1 MTPLRKR
8 MIDDMTL
15 AGLAPRTQDVYI
27 QAVRG
32 LAGHYR
38 RSPDRISEEEVRRY
52 LLALRDRG
60 AARGTF
66 KTAHYGLQFLYRQ
79 TLDRAWP
86 LFDKKRSV
94 SPSRSGCPRPCP
106 MIRSANSSRR

>member
-1 MTPLRKR
+1 MTTPKERTMTPLRKR

-15 AGLAPRTQDVYI
+15 AGLAPRTQDVDI

-52 LLALRDRG
+52 LLGLRDRG
-60 AARGTF
+60 ATRGTF

-79 TLDRAWP
+79 TGACQ
-86 LFDKKRSV
+86 SV
-94 SPSRSGCPRPCP
+94 GGSE
-106 MIRSANSSRR
+106 RSATTADRQTSSKGLL

>member
-1 MTPLRKR
+1 MTTPKERTMTPLRKR

-15 AGLAPRTQDVYI
+15 AGLAPRTQDVDI

-52 LLALRDRG
+52 RLTLRDRG

-66 KTAHYGLQFLYRQ
+66 KTAHYGIQFLYRQ
-79 TLDRAWP
+79 TLERAWP
-86 LFDKKRSV
+86 LFDKKGSHRV
-94 SPSRSGCPRPCP
+94 CCWV
-106 MIRSANSSRR
+106 MVW

>member
-1 MTPLRKR
+1 MTTLKERTMTSLRKR
-8 MIDDMTL
+8 MIDGMTL
-15 AGLAPRTQDVYI
+15 AGLAPWTQDVYI

-32 LAGHYR
+32 LTGHYR

-86 LFDKKRSV
+86 LFDKKTIADQFSACCHRN
-94 SPSRSGCPRPCP
+94 GCR
-106 MIRSANSSRR
+106 

>member
-1 MTPLRKR
+1 MTTRKERTMTPLRKR
-8 MIDDMTL
+8 MIDDITL

-38 RSPDRISEEEVRRY
+38 RSPDQISEEEVRRY
-52 LLALRDRG
+52 LLDLRDRG

-86 LFDKKRSV
+86 LFELVPGNETGGVMRV
-94 SPSRSGCPRPCP
+94 PL
-106 MIRSANSSRR
+106 